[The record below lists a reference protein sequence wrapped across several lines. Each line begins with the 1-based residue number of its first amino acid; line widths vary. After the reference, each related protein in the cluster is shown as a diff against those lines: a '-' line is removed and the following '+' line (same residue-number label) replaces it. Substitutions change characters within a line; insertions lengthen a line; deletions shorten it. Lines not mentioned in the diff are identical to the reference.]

1 MWQSEAATIDWS
13 NFNKIELRHN
23 IFWERRFLY
32 FLIICHEMAKA
43 TPEVATG
50 GFFKKGYS

>member
-1 MWQSEAATIDWS
+1 MWQSEATTIDWS

-50 GFFKKGYS
+50 GFF